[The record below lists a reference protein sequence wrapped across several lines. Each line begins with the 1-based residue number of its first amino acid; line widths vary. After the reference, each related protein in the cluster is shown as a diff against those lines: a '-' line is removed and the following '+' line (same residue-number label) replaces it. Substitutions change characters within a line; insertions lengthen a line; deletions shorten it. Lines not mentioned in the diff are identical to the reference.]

1 MKEIQGEKVLKMDV
15 KQLDKLAKE
24 KAPMPN
30 GLPMY
35 EQCYYI
41 ASRGLYEQ
49 YDRRVITLEEAK
61 REKKEVLKSYESGK
75 AQWQLFMGMHQIA
88 EKLKQLKIEAFNTA
102 LELEILE
109 LIDEFLK

>member
-1 MKEIQGEKVLKMDV
+1 MNI

-30 GLPMY
+30 GLALH

-49 YDRRVITLEEAK
+49 YASQVITLEEAK
-61 REKKEVLKSYESGK
+61 REKEEVIRQYEAGK
-75 AQWQLFMGMHQIA
+75 YQWELFMGLH
-88 EKLKQLKIEAFNTA
+88 EIEAKLSALKKDHFNTA
-102 LELEILE
+102 LELEVLE
-109 LIDEFLK
+109 LLEKLLK

>member
-1 MKEIQGEKVLKMDV
+1 MEI

-24 KAPMPN
+24 KAPMPQ

-49 YDRRVITLEEAK
+49 YERKVISLEEAK
-61 REKKEVLKSYESGK
+61 REKQEVIK
-75 AQWQLFMGMHQIA
+75 AYQIEKDQWQLFIGIHEIA
-88 EKLKQLKIEAFNTA
+88 DKLKMLKQDKFNTV
-102 LELEILE
+102 LEMEVLE
-109 LIDEFLK
+109 LIERFLK

>member
-1 MKEIQGEKVLKMDV
+1 MNI

-30 GLPMY
+30 GLALH

-49 YDRRVITLEEAK
+49 YANKVITLEEAK
-61 REKKEVLKSYESGK
+61 REKEEVIKQYEIGQY
-75 AQWQLFMGMHQIA
+75 QWQLFMGMHDIEA
-88 EKLKQLKIEAFNTA
+88 KLSGLKQDPFNTS
-102 LELEILE
+102 LEIEILE
-109 LIDEFLK
+109 LVEKLLK

>member
-1 MKEIQGEKVLKMDV
+1 MDV

-30 GLPMY
+30 GLPMH

-49 YDRRVITLEEAK
+49 YDRKVITLEEAK
-61 REKKEVLKSYESGK
+61 REKKEVLRSYENGK
-75 AQWQLFMGMHQIA
+75 AQWELFIGMHEIA
-88 EKLKQLKIEAFNTA
+88 DKLKQLKAEAFDTA

-109 LIDEFLK
+109 LIDRFLK

>member
-1 MKEIQGEKVLKMDV
+1 MEI

-30 GLPMY
+30 GLPMH

-49 YDRRVITLEEAK
+49 YEKKVITLEEAK
-61 REKKEVLKSYESGK
+61 REKQEVVRTYQLAKE
-75 AQWQLFMGMHQIA
+75 QWQLFVGIHDIA
-88 EKLKQLKIEAFNTA
+88 DKLKELKQDPFNTG
-102 LELEILE
+102 LELEVLE
-109 LIDEFLK
+109 LIDNLLK

>member
-1 MKEIQGEKVLKMDV
+1 MLKMDV

-49 YDRRVITLEEAK
+49 YDKKVITLEEAK
-61 REKKEVLKSYESGK
+61 REKKEVLKAYEVEK
-75 AQWQLFMGMHQIA
+75 AQWQLFLGMHEIA
-88 EKLKQLKIEAFNTA
+88 DKLKQLKEDGFNTH
-102 LELEILE
+102 LELEVLD
-109 LIDEFLK
+109 LIERFLK